1 MATLEDEWTER
12 FKRIREK
19 PRVFLDVSNI
29 DGLKSHLRH
38 ANIAQ
43 KNYDEAYRFRRG
55 CDMLREILKEKLS
68 ELWGLFL
75 RCLPDDAPE
84 KIKLAEM
91 KAEHA
96 RLAEQAKLAIEAA
109 EAAKRETFNFERLYA
124 SAKKYGLG
132 L

>member
-1 MATLEDEWTER
+1 MATLDEEWMKRFER
-12 FKRIREK
+12 ICEE
-19 PRVFLDVSNI
+19 PRVFLDVPNI

-43 KNYDEAYRFRRG
+43 ANYDEAFRFRRG
-55 CDMLREILKEKLS
+55 CDMLGEILQEKLS

-75 RCLPDDAPE
+75 QCLPDDAPE

-91 KAEHA
+91 KAERA